1 MKVCMTSHTLDNISK
16 GFPSHTHSRESEWNY
31 VDNSHLTLYV
41 CVYVSALT
49 LYVCVYVSALTL
61 YVCVYVSALT
71 LYVCVYVSAL
81 THIVTHSHHCNI
93 Y

>member
-1 MKVCMTSHTLDNISK
+1 MTSHTLDNISK

-31 VDNSHLTLYV
+31 VDNSHFTLYV
-41 CVYVSALT
+41 CECVYVSALT

-81 THIVTHSHHCNI
+81 TLYVCVH
-93 Y
+93 